1 MFWDLIIQLIT
12 RPKPSKQIVG
22 SFVLPFFI
30 LIKAREDWHILANK
44 YKQYFLGN
52 YKAKLSN
59 FVYKPNSTLCVC
71 VSRSVMSDSLRS
83 HGLQPTSS
91 SVRGILQAT
100 ILEWI
105 ASTLSRE
112 EEIASNFSPE
122 KLHNP
127 GIKPWSSASQADSLR
142 FELQGSPFSLYFSQY
157 CLVRNLKTSSR
168 KVFTNKI
175 GL

>member
-12 RPKPSKQIVG
+12 RPKPSKQIVD

-83 HGLQPTSS
+83 HGLQPTKLLCPWDFPGNNTGVDCLHS
-91 SVRGILQAT
+91 LQRRRNC
-100 ILEWI
+100 LQF
-105 ASTLSRE
+105 LSRE
-112 EEIASNFSPE
+112 TTQPRDQTLVFCITGRFSTVWTTGE
-122 KLHNP
+122 SFFTLLLSVLLSKKFENIIKK
-127 GIKPWSSASQADSLR
+127 GIYK
-142 FELQGSPFSLYFSQY
+142 
-157 CLVRNLKTSSR
+157 
-168 KVFTNKI
+168 
-175 GL
+175 

>member
-22 SFVLPFFI
+22 SFALPFFI

-44 YKQYFLGN
+44 YKQHFLGN

-71 VSRSVMSDSLRS
+71 VLVAQSCLTLCDPMDCS
-83 HGLQPTSS
+83 PPSS
-91 SVRGILQAT
+91 SVRGILQAR

-105 ASTLSRE
+105 AIPFSRE
-112 EEIASNFSPE
+112 TSQPRDQTLVSCIAGRFSTVWATGE
-122 KLHNP
+122 SFFTLLLSVLLSKKFENIIKK
-127 GIKPWSSASQADSLR
+127 GIYK
-142 FELQGSPFSLYFSQY
+142 
-157 CLVRNLKTSSR
+157 
-168 KVFTNKI
+168 
-175 GL
+175 